1 MKLLLIGS
9 SVVDYIHEGENT
21 TIKPGGIFYSL
32 TGFNSIV
39 KNDANISVLTNI
51 NKKDFHLFEEIYS
64 KFDLSYSKSIEE
76 LPTIHLLLHPDRE
89 RGECYQNIS
98 EPLDIDLNIN
108 FNQFDA
114 IFVNMIT
121 GFDISVKT
129 LEKLREKFNK
139 FIYIDIHSLARG
151 LAENNM
157 RNFRKIPH
165 VERWLKCVDIIQ
177 VNETEFFT
185 LSNKSNEEEIIKELF
200 SFGLKGIII
209 TMADKGIKAF
219 FNNNGN
225 IDKQEIKSLKI
236 EQKNSVGCGDVFGSA
251 FFYHYCKTNI
261 FFDSANKANKTAG
274 LFASCSTIEEFKSL
288 INREQ

>member
-32 TGFNSIV
+32 TGFNSII
-39 KNDANISVLTNI
+39 KNDAHVSVLTDI
-51 NKKDFHLFEEIYS
+51 NNKDFHLFKELYS
-64 KFDLSYSKSIEE
+64 NFDLSNSQIIEE

-98 EPLDIDLNIN
+98 EPLNVDLSIN
-108 FNQFDA
+108 FDQFDA
-114 IFVNMIT
+114 IFINMIT
-121 GFDISVKT
+121 GFDIDVET
-129 LEKLREKFNK
+129 LEIIREKFNK

-157 RNFRKIPH
+157 RNFRKIPD

-177 VNETEFFT
+177 VNETEFAT
-185 LSNKSNEEEIIKELF
+185 LSNKTNEEDIIKELF
-200 SFGLKGIII
+200 LYGLKGIII
-209 TMADKGIKAF
+209 TMADKGIKSF

-225 IDKQEIKSLKI
+225 IEKQEIESLKI
-236 EQKNSVGCGDVFGSA
+236 IQKNSVGCGDVFGSA
-251 FFYHYCKTNI
+251 FFYNYSKTNN
-261 FFDSANKANKTAG
+261 FFDSANIANKTAG
-274 LFASCSTIEEFKSL
+274 LFASCETIKEFQSL
-288 INREQ
+288 INREL